1 MLIVTIDRTGYDS
14 ECKAVTTA
22 RGTFIIENLT
32 PATPDSGRLRA
43 AEAEL
48 YGVFSKYG
56 KRREP
61 K

>member
-14 ECKAVTTA
+14 ECKTVTTV
-22 RGTFIIENLT
+22 RGTVIIENLT
-32 PATPDSGRLRA
+32 PAVPDSGRLRA

-56 KRREP
+56 KPREQT
-61 K
+61 